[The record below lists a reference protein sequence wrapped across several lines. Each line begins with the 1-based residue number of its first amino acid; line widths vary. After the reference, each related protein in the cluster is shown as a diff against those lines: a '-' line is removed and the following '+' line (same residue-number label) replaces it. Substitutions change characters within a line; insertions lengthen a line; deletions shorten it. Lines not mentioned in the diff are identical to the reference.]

1 MNINQF
7 FKDIHDKK
15 REMEKALKKY
25 VDATEDFYTLTGVK
39 YTEMPKS
46 KGNALGFDDLL
57 ANIEELHDEYL
68 DLRKEYKSLYNCCM
82 KYINKLDN
90 IVHRLIIEY
99 TYINL
104 DDDKKILSTLSN
116 FHNINYSYGHLRKIK
131 SKAVKDFKKIIDTI

>member
-1 MNINQF
+1 MNINKF
-7 FKDIHDKK
+7 FEDINDKK

-57 ANIEELHDEYL
+57 ANIEELHEEYL

-90 IVHRLIIEY
+90 IIHRLIIEY

-116 FHNINYSYGHLRKIK
+116 FHNINYSYGHFRNVK
-131 SKAVKDFKKIIDTI
+131 SKAIKEFKKIVTL